1 MDKVVVEYRYV
12 DASYGVYG
20 NLLVCMVVAIVAFF
34 IPALWFFIALDVLVV
49 IPIQYHDEKK
59 QQKKFRD
66 GIPALVIDGN
76 ILAYDGKE
84 IDLSQMCKAKFH
96 PDIDYDGNI
105 LIYRKGKLWPSMEI
119 YTDNM
124 LIHKNVLLE
133 LIKERI
139 GNPV

>member
-124 LIHKNVLLE
+124 LIDKNVLLE

-139 GNPV
+139 GNYV

>member
-12 DASYGVYG
+12 DASYGVDG

-124 LIHKNVLLE
+124 LIDKNVLLE

>member
-105 LIYRKGKLWPSMEI
+105 LMYGKGKLWPSMEI

-124 LIHKNVLLE
+124 LIDKNVLLE

-139 GNPV
+139 GKSV

>member
-124 LIHKNVLLE
+124 LIDKNVLLE

-139 GNPV
+139 GKSI

>member
-1 MDKVVVEYRYV
+1 MVVEYRYV
-12 DASYGVYG
+12 DAYYGVYG
-20 NLLVCMVVAIVAFF
+20 NLLVCMVVAIVAFILPVF
-34 IPALWFFIALDVLVV
+34 WFFVALDVLVV
-49 IPIQYHDEKK
+49 IPIQYYDEKK
-59 QQKKFRD
+59 QQKKFCD

-124 LIHKNVLLE
+124 LIDKNVLLE

>member
-49 IPIQYHDEKK
+49 LPIQYHDEKK

-124 LIHKNVLLE
+124 LIDKNVLLE

>member
-1 MDKVVVEYRYV
+1 
-12 DASYGVYG
+12 
-20 NLLVCMVVAIVAFF
+20 MVVAIVAFF

-124 LIHKNVLLE
+124 LIDKNVLLE

>member
-1 MDKVVVEYRYV
+1 MVVEYRYV

-124 LIHKNVLLE
+124 LIDKNVLLE

-139 GNPV
+139 GNYV

>member
-1 MDKVVVEYRYV
+1 MVVEYRYV

-84 IDLSQMCKAKFH
+84 IDLSQMCEAKFH

-124 LIHKNVLLE
+124 LIDKNVLLE

>member
-124 LIHKNVLLE
+124 LIDKNVLLE

-139 GNPV
+139 VNPV

>member
-1 MDKVVVEYRYV
+1 MVVEYRYV

-34 IPALWFFIALDVLVV
+34 IPAIWFFIALDVLVV

-59 QQKKFRD
+59 KKKKFRD
-66 GIPALVIDGN
+66 GITALVIDGN

-84 IDLSQMCKAKFH
+84 IDLSQMCEAKFH

-124 LIHKNVLLE
+124 LIDKNVLLE

>member
-66 GIPALVIDGN
+66 GIPALVMDGN

-124 LIHKNVLLE
+124 LIDKNVLLE

>member
-12 DASYGVYG
+12 NASDGVYR

-124 LIHKNVLLE
+124 LIDKNVLLE

>member
-59 QQKKFRD
+59 QKKKFRD

-124 LIHKNVLLE
+124 LIDKNVLLE

>member
-12 DASYGVYG
+12 DTSYGVYG

-124 LIHKNVLLE
+124 LIDKNVLLE

-139 GNPV
+139 GNSV

>member
-1 MDKVVVEYRYV
+1 MVVEYRYV

-105 LIYRKGKLWPSMEI
+105 LIYGKGKLWPSMEI

-124 LIHKNVLLE
+124 LIDKNVLLE

-139 GNPV
+139 GKSV

>member
-12 DASYGVYG
+12 DTSYGVYG

-49 IPIQYHDEKK
+49 IPLQYHDEKK

-124 LIHKNVLLE
+124 LIDKNVLLE

>member
-76 ILAYDGKE
+76 IL
-84 IDLSQMCKAKFH
+84 
-96 PDIDYDGNI
+96 
-105 LIYRKGKLWPSMEI
+105 IYRKGKLWPSMEI

-124 LIHKNVLLE
+124 LIDKNVLLE

>member
-12 DASYGVYG
+12 DTSYGVYG

-34 IPALWFFIALDVLVV
+34 LPVFWGFIALDVLVV
-49 IPIQYHDEKK
+49 IPIQYHYEKK
-59 QQKKFRD
+59 QQKKFCD

-84 IDLSQMCKAKFH
+84 VDLSQMCEAKFH

-105 LIYRKGKLWPSMEI
+105 LIYGRGKLMPSMEI

-124 LIHKNVLLE
+124 LIDKNVLLE

-139 GNPV
+139 GNYV

>member
-12 DASYGVYG
+12 NASDGVYR

-34 IPALWFFIALDVLVV
+34 LPEFWFLIALDVLVV
-49 IPIQYHDEKK
+49 IPIQYHYDKK
-59 QQKKFRD
+59 QQKKFCD

-84 IDLSQMCKAKFH
+84 VDLSQMCEAKFH

-105 LIYRKGKLWPSMEI
+105 LIYGKGKLIPSMEI

-124 LIHKNVLLE
+124 LIDKNVLLE
-133 LIKERI
+133 LSKERI
-139 GNPV
+139 ENSV

>member
-1 MDKVVVEYRYV
+1 MVVEYRYV

-124 LIHKNVLLE
+124 LIDKNVLLE

>member
-1 MDKVVVEYRYV
+1 MVVEYRYV

-34 IPALWFFIALDVLVV
+34 IPALWFFIALDALVV

-124 LIHKNVLLE
+124 LIDKNVLLE

>member
-1 MDKVVVEYRYV
+1 MVVEYRYV

-84 IDLSQMCKAKFH
+84 IDLSQMCEAKFH

-124 LIHKNVLLE
+124 LIDKNVLLE

-139 GNPV
+139 GKSV

>member
-1 MDKVVVEYRYV
+1 MVVEYRYV
-12 DASYGVYG
+12 DASDGVYG

-124 LIHKNVLLE
+124 LIDKNVLLE

>member
-96 PDIDYDGNI
+96 LDIDYDGNI
-105 LIYRKGKLWPSMEI
+105 LIYGKGKLWPSMEI

-124 LIHKNVLLE
+124 LIDKNVLLE

>member
-34 IPALWFFIALDVLVV
+34 IPALWFFIALDALVV

-124 LIHKNVLLE
+124 LIDKNVLLE

>member
-1 MDKVVVEYRYV
+1 MVVEYRYV
-12 DASYGVYG
+12 DASYGVYV

-124 LIHKNVLLE
+124 LIDKNVLLE

>member
-1 MDKVVVEYRYV
+1 MVVEYRYV

-105 LIYRKGKLWPSMEI
+105 LIYGKGKLWPSMEI

-124 LIHKNVLLE
+124 LIDKNVLLE

-139 GNPV
+139 ENSV

>member
-1 MDKVVVEYRYV
+1 MVVEYRYV

-124 LIHKNVLLE
+124 LIDKNVLLE

-139 GNPV
+139 GNSV

>member
-124 LIHKNVLLE
+124 LIDKNVLLE

-139 GNPV
+139 ENSV

>member
-1 MDKVVVEYRYV
+1 MVVEYRYV
-12 DASYGVYG
+12 DASYGVDG

-124 LIHKNVLLE
+124 LIDKNVLLE

-139 GNPV
+139 GKSV

>member
-1 MDKVVVEYRYV
+1 MDKVIVEYRYV

-124 LIHKNVLLE
+124 LIDKNVLLE

>member
-1 MDKVVVEYRYV
+1 MVVEYRYV

-84 IDLSQMCKAKFH
+84 VDLSQMCEAKFH

-105 LIYRKGKLWPSMEI
+105 LIYLKGKLWPSMEI

-124 LIHKNVLLE
+124 LIDKNVLLE

>member
-66 GIPALVIDGN
+66 GIRALVIYGN

-124 LIHKNVLLE
+124 LIDKNVLLE

>member
-49 IPIQYHDEKK
+49 IPIQYLDEKK

-124 LIHKNVLLE
+124 LIDKNVLLE